1 MRLEHEQMLWL
12 LGSLCGLHRVP
23 FDPAQVLRNFPPP
36 HSEVALF
43 EAAATCG
50 FRIGPARFDRSLLKS
65 FAGSCIGFLR
75 PGAGTESGAPV
86 GDGTGS
92 AHPVLI
98 LRADDER
105 LLYFEAG
112 SKRPNSV
119 AISDAL
125 RTFER
130 DCFLVAF
137 EEGAVDPAVPEITG
151 RFGFRWFAAELLQHK
166 GVWRNVLAASLA
178 IQLIGLATPLFTQ
191 TIIDKV
197 VVHQTHSTLA
207 VIAVGLVMFMLFS
220 AGMGWVRQYLI
231 LHTGNRVD
239 AVLSSQVF
247 RRLLA
252 LFLPYFES
260 RPTGTLVARLRGV
273 ETIREFVAGAAVS
286 LLLDL
291 PFLAIF
297 LAAMFWYSWQL
308 TLLALLF
315 LGLIAAASILVTP
328 ALRERLNRQFLLGAR
343 NQAFLTEY
351 IAGIETVKSLQME
364 QRLGSRYDDYLA
376 SYLSAGFGT
385 RQLSNTFNTV
395 VNALEQGM
403 TVCVLC
409 VGALLVMRNDGF
421 TIGMLVAF
429 QMFAGRMSQPMLRLA
444 GLWQEFQQANI
455 AMKRLGDIMD
465 APAEPHGLPPV
476 RSGAGEGRVV
486 VRDLGFRYD
495 SDAPMLYEHLNL
507 VLEPG
512 KLTVLTGPSG
522 SGKSTLAKLL
532 LGFRQPT
539 GGQILLDGRDIR
551 HFSADELRSHYG
563 VVPQETRLFSG
574 TLYENLVAASPAA
587 GFADIVKACQVAE
600 IHDFIEKLPQ
610 GYNAVIGEQGVG
622 LSGGQKQR
630 IAIARA
636 VLRRP
641 KILIF
646 DEATSGLDAHTA
658 EQFARTVNRLKGGV
672 TMLFISHHL
681 PAGLQVDEVFR
692 LGGQESHHEVRHDSH
707 ISVLDGQRGDA

>member
-1 MRLEHEQMLWL
+1 MRLEHDQMLWL
-12 LGSLCGLHRVP
+12 LGSLCGMHRVP
-23 FDPAQVLRNFPPP
+23 FDPKRVLENSAPP
-36 HSEVALF
+36 HSEATLF
-43 EAAATCG
+43 EAAGTFG
-50 FRIGPARFDRSLLKS
+50 FRLGTARFDRSLLGRFS
-65 FAGSCIGFLR
+65 GSCIGFLR
-75 PGAGTESGAPV
+75 GDAVAGVAGAADV
-86 GDGTGS
+86 I
-92 AHPVLI
+92 HPVLI

-119 AISDAL
+119 SISDAL

-130 DCFLVAF
+130 ACYLVAF
-137 EEGAVDPAVPEITG
+137 DEGAADPAELKAPEAAG
-151 RFGFRWFAAELLQHK
+151 RFGFRWFATELLRHK
-166 GVWRNVLAASLA
+166 SVWRNVLAASLV

-197 VVHQTHSTLA
+197 VVHQTQSTLV

-220 AGMGWVRQYLI
+220 AGMSWLRQYLI
-231 LHTGNRVD
+231 IHTGNRVD
-239 AVLSSQVF
+239 AVLASQVF
-247 RRLLA
+247 RRLLS

-260 RPTGTLVARLRGV
+260 RPTGTLVARLQGV

-297 LAAMFWYSWQL
+297 IAIMFWYSWQL
-308 TLLALLF
+308 SLVALLF
-315 LGLIAAASILVTP
+315 LGLIAAASIAVTP
-328 ALRERLNRQFLLGAR
+328 VLRERLNRQFLLGAR

-351 IAGIETVKSLQME
+351 IAGIETVKALQME
-364 QRLGSRYDDYLA
+364 PRLGSRYDDYLA

-403 TVCVLC
+403 TVCILC
-409 VGALLVMRNDGF
+409 AGALLVMRNDGF

-465 APAEPHGLPPV
+465 APAEPHAPASP
-476 RSGAGEGRVV
+476 RATESEGRVEI
-486 VRDLGFRYD
+486 RGLGFRYAED
-495 SDAPMLYEHLNL
+495 SPALYENLDL

-512 KLTVLTGPSG
+512 KLTLLTGPSG

-532 LGFRQPT
+532 LGFHQPT
-539 GGQILLDGRDIR
+539 GGQILIDGRDIR
-551 HFSADELRSHYG
+551 HFSAEDLRRHYG

-574 TLYENLVAASPAA
+574 TLYENLVVASPQA

-600 IHDFIEKLPQ
+600 IHDFIETLPK
-610 GYNAVIGEQGVG
+610 GYNSVIGEQGVG

-646 DEATSGLDAHTA
+646 DEATTGLDAHTA
-658 EQFARTVNRLKGGV
+658 EQFSRTVNRLKGGV
-672 TMLFISHHL
+672 TLLFIAHHL
-681 PAGLQVDEVFR
+681 PVGLHVDEVFR
-692 LGGQESHHEVRHDSH
+692 LGAQGSHHESH
-707 ISVLDGQRGDA
+707 VSVLDGQRGDA

>member
-1 MRLEHEQMLWL
+1 MRLEHDQMLWL
-12 LGSLCGLHRVP
+12 LGSLCGMYRVP
-23 FDPAQVLRNFPPP
+23 FDPKRVLENSPSP
-36 HSEVALF
+36 HSEAALF
-43 EAAATCG
+43 EVAGSFG
-50 FRIGPARFDRSLLKS
+50 FRLGSARFDRSLLGHFS
-65 FAGSCIGFLR
+65 GSCIGFLR
-75 PGAGTESGAPV
+75 PDAVAGTSDRGGAQ
-86 GDGTGS
+86 TSGS
-92 AHPVLI
+92 ADANHPVLI

-112 SKRPNSV
+112 SKSPNSMS
-119 AISDAL
+119 ISDAL

-130 DCFLVAF
+130 ACYLVSF
-137 EEGAVDPAVPEITG
+137 EDGSAEPTAPDIAE
-151 RFGFRWFAAELLQHK
+151 RFGFRWFATELLRHK
-166 GVWRNVLAASLA
+166 SVWRNVLAASLV

-197 VVHQTHSTLA
+197 VVHQTQSTLV

-220 AGMGWVRQYLI
+220 AGMSWLRQYLI
-231 LHTGNRVD
+231 IHTGNRVD
-239 AVLSSQVF
+239 AVLASQAF
-247 RRLLA
+247 RRLLSG
-252 LFLPYFES
+252 FLPYFES
-260 RPTGTLVARLRGV
+260 RPTGTLVARLQGV

-297 LAAMFWYSWQL
+297 MAVMFWYSWQL
-308 TLLALLF
+308 SLVALLF
-315 LGLIAAASILVTP
+315 LGLIAVASVAVTP
-328 ALRERLNRQFLLGAR
+328 LLRERLNRQFLLGAR

-351 IAGIETVKSLQME
+351 IAGIETVKALQME
-364 QRLGSRYDDYLA
+364 PRLGARYDDYLA

-395 VNALEQGM
+395 VNVLEQGM
-403 TVCVLC
+403 TVCILC
-409 VGALLVMRNDGF
+409 AGALLVMRNDGF

-455 AMKRLGDIMD
+455 AMRRLGDIMD
-465 APAEPHGLPPV
+465 APAEPNTPASP
-476 RSGAGEGRVV
+476 RAAEGEGRVEI
-486 VRDLGFRYD
+486 RGLSFRYAEN
-495 SDAPMLYEHLNL
+495 SPALYENLDL

-532 LGFRQPT
+532 LGFHQPT
-539 GGQILLDGRDIR
+539 AGHILVDGRDIR
-551 HFSADELRSHYG
+551 HFSAEDLRRHYG

-574 TLYENLVAASPAA
+574 TLYENLVAASPQA

-600 IHDFIEKLPQ
+600 IHDFIETLPK
-610 GYNAVIGEQGVG
+610 GYNSVIGEQGVG

-646 DEATSGLDAHTA
+646 DEATTGLDAHTT

-672 TMLFISHHL
+672 TLLFISHHL
-681 PAGLQVDEVFR
+681 PVGLQVDEVFR
-692 LGGQESHHEVRHDSH
+692 LGAQGSHHESH
-707 ISVLDGQRGDA
+707 VSVLEGQRSDA